1 MKKRIMATS
10 KDQSSQLQARPHHV
24 AERAALT
31 HVSLIFDFHLDHHSP
46 TAT

>member
-1 MKKRIMATS
+1 
-10 KDQSSQLQARPHHV
+10 V